1 MTISV
6 ACKAQARRLL
16 PALGLVASNCML
28 LNGKC
33 IYELRG
39 LHATGSVQENSV
51 EILAGEITLSE
62 QRDSD
67 PNKSLYW
74 VLTGSTLK
82 GHVQSATLSGSSPSR
97 ALYQLPLSP
106 PSQPTL
112 AEGEVSDRDGVTNL
126 NGWYEALNANLGSI
140 EVRTDL
146 PDRPSITLPLRVTE
160 AQGWTRPYCS

>member
-1 MTISV
+1 VRASAWGLLRFVPLV
-6 ACKAQARRLL
+6 ALF
-16 PALGLVASNCML
+16 ASNCML
-28 LNGKC
+28 LNGRC

-39 LHATGSVQENSV
+39 LHATGSVEENSI
-51 EILAGEITLSE
+51 EILSGEITLSE

-74 VLTGSTLK
+74 RLSGSSLK
-82 GHVQSATLSGSSPSR
+82 GHVQSATLRSASPAR
-97 ALYQLPLSP
+97 VLYELPLSP

-112 AEGEVSDRDGVTNL
+112 AEGEVSDRDGVTSL

-146 PDRPSITLPLRVTE
+146 PDRPSIALPLRVID
-160 AQGWTRPYCS
+160 AQNWTRPYCS